1 MNQQKIISFFW
12 QNIKSNSNSQKKH
25 CCEGAPMEPVDQIN
39 VVIGQS
45 ESIQHK
51 CKLNNIYKYSCSVE
65 ILILGMEP
73 KFHANWSKNRRIM
86 VLCMYCKYNEINK
99 TYFPCKAF

>member
-1 MNQQKIISFFW
+1 
-12 QNIKSNSNSQKKH
+12 
-25 CCEGAPMEPVDQIN
+25 MEPVDQIN

-51 CKLNNIYKYSCSVE
+51 CKLNNIYKCSCSVE

-73 KFHANWSKNRRIM
+73 KFHANWSKNGRKRG
-86 VLCMYCKYNEINK
+86 LCMYCAYNNIFF
-99 TYFPCKAF
+99 TISRHT